1 MTSSRY
7 RWTVVFLFFV
17 FMFLHQVDKLLI
29 GPLTTPIME
38 TFGIQE
44 DLMGA
49 VFTGALIVGAVCY
62 PLWGYLYDRFVRSK
76 LLALASFIWGATTWL
91 SALAPTYGAFVA
103 TRASTGIDDSS
114 YPGLYSLVSDY
125 FEPRM
130 RGRIIGLLELS
141 MPLGYLAG
149 TVLATMLAPQI
160 GWRNVFYLTGSL
172 GILLAVVIFFAV
184 REPARGRSEPEMEG
198 LEQIRTYRFDWK
210 VARGLFRKL
219 TLRLMFIQGF
229 FGVFPW
235 QVITYWFFRYL
246 ETERFYG
253 PEDVLLTMAPAVLV
267 LASGYFV
274 GGALGDRLFRRTP
287 RGRLIVPTVA
297 VLVGAVLLL
306 VTVLAIPVPEA
317 AALRQVER
325 QAQDSW
331 LRAFF
336 LDRPVPPEPGW
347 IKPTFLV
354 MLCLTAFF
362 IPFAAP
368 NVVSTIYDITL
379 PEVRSTA
386 LSVQYFIES
395 AGAATAPLLAG
406 LIAVRSSLQNAI
418 LLICVSAWVLCA
430 FFFIFATLLVPQ
442 DIAVL
447 RRQMRERAEQERA
460 AQAVRGG

>member
-1 MTSSRY
+1 
-7 RWTVVFLFFV
+7 
-17 FMFLHQVDKLLI
+17 
-29 GPLTTPIME
+29 
-38 TFGIQE
+38 
-44 DLMGA
+44 
-49 VFTGALIVGAVCY
+49 
-62 PLWGYLYDRFVRSK
+62 
-76 LLALASFIWGATTWL
+76 
-91 SALAPTYGAFVA
+91 
-103 TRASTGIDDSS
+103 
-114 YPGLYSLVSDY
+114 
-125 FEPRM
+125 
-130 RGRIIGLLELS
+130 
-141 MPLGYLAG
+141 
-149 TVLATMLAPQI
+149 
-160 GWRNVFYLTGSL
+160 
-172 GILLAVVIFFAV
+172 
-184 REPARGRSEPEMEG
+184 
-198 LEQIRTYRFDWK
+198 
-210 VARGLFRKL
+210 VARGLFHKP
-219 TLRLMFIQGF
+219 TLRLMFLQGF

-267 LASGYFV
+267 LSSGYFV

-297 VLVGAVLLL
+297 VLVGAILLL
-306 VTVLAIPVPEA
+306 ITLLAIPVPESA
-317 AALRQVER
+317 FLRQVER

-331 LRAFF
+331 LRAYF
-336 LDRPVPPEPGW
+336 LGHPIPPEPGW
-347 IKPTFLV
+347 IKPAFLV

-418 LLICVSAWVLCA
+418 LLICVSAWILCA
-430 FFFIFATLLVPQ
+430 FFFIFATRLVPR

-447 RRQMRERAEQERA
+447 RQQMRERAEQERA
-460 AQAVRGG
+460 AQAAF